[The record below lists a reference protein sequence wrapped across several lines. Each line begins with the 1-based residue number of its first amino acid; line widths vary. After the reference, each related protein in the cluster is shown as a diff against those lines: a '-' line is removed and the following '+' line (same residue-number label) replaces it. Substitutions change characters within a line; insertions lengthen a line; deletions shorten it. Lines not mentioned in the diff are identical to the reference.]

1 MNTKAEPIYSITTED
16 ERACLAALAAD
27 VPDGGLILEIGTL
40 YGGTT
45 AVLALAAPS
54 ARVVT
59 MDSYEWH
66 PDTLPANNPELVRA
80 NLEGV
85 GAFNVDI
92 RKGDSRKLWQDWKRP
107 IDLLWIDGGHSF
119 NFVYNDLT
127 NFGKF
132 AEVIALHDYRNPI
145 WVTIEK
151 AIETFV
157 NKSPVWRID
166 NVIGMVA
173 VLRKVKR

>member
-1 MNTKAEPIYSITTED
+1 MNTQTEAIYSITTDE

-27 VPDGGLILEIGTL
+27 VPGGGLILEVGTL

-45 AVLALAAPS
+45 AVLALCAPT

-59 MDSYEWH
+59 MDDYSWH
-66 PDTLPANNPELVRA
+66 PETLPLNSPELVRE
-80 NLEGV
+80 NLERV

-92 RKGDSRKLWQDWKRP
+92 RKGDSRRMWQDWERP

-119 NFVYNDLT
+119 EFVYSDLF

-132 AEVIALHDYRNPI
+132 ADVIALHDYDNPM
-145 WVTIEK
+145 WPTIRK
-151 AIETFV
+151 AVETFIA
-157 NKSPVWRID
+157 KFPIWRID
-166 NVIGMVA
+166 NVVGMV
-173 VLRKVKR
+173 VTLRKS